1 MKTFC
6 IYTLGCKVNQYESQQ
21 MRQLLE
27 DSGLKQV
34 ELADGPDLI
43 MVNTCCVTHIA
54 SSKSRQAIRK
64 AQKQNPDADIV
75 VAGCLPA
82 GQTGELNNIPR
93 DILVI
98 DRKNGL
104 PEALNNIIACNTTT
118 DAPSRPIIDTKIKHK
133 KDYRT
138 SQDSLR
144 QYKGQSRAFLKIQ
157 DGCDG
162 CCTYCIVPKIR
173 NILSNKPID
182 EVLAETSTLVYAGH
196 KEIVLTGIF
205 LGAWGRQTVRRKK
218 WDMTINNP
226 LAELVDKVAS
236 VDGLKRL
243 RLSSLEPADVTE
255 GLLDI
260 FEKNDNI
267 MPHLHLPLQSG
278 SASTLKRMCRQY
290 TIDAFMDTVEMV
302 KSRLDRPAIT
312 TDIIVGFPGETDRDF
327 EDTCNVAKQVEF
339 SKIHTF
345 SFSPRKN
352 TPAFS
357 MENQLAPEVIKG
369 RSQKLHQIDE
379 VLQKKFRKKFI
390 GDQVTAI
397 IEDTDPTKGRTERYF
412 MAQFPNAK
420 NPKKGD
426 LATGILSEDTI
437 TAQ

>member
-34 ELADGPDLI
+34 EIADRPDLI
-43 MVNTCCVTHIA
+43 MVNTCCITHIA

-64 AQKQNPDADIV
+64 ASKKNPDSRIV

-82 GQTGELNNIPR
+82 GHTGELKNIPG

-104 PEALNNIIACNTTT
+104 PEALNSIIACNTRT
-118 DAPSRPIIDTKIKHK
+118 DTPSKPIIDTKIKHK

-138 SQDSLR
+138 SKDSLR
-144 QYKGQSRAFLKIQ
+144 QYKGQSRAFLKVQ

-162 CCTYCIVPKIR
+162 YCTYCIVPKIR
-173 NILSNKPID
+173 NVLFTKPID
-182 EVLAETSTLVYAGH
+182 KILTETSALVYAGH

-218 WDMTINNP
+218 WDMTIKNP

-236 VDGLKRL
+236 VGGLQRL
-243 RLSSLEPADVTE
+243 RLSSLEPADVTTE
-255 GLLDI
+255 LLDV
-260 FEKNDNI
+260 FEKHDNI

-278 SASTLKRMCRQY
+278 SANTLKRMCRQY

-302 KSRLDRPAIT
+302 KQRLDRPAIT
-312 TDIIVGFPGETDRDF
+312 TDIIVGFPGETEADF
-327 EDTCNVAKQVEF
+327 EDTCNIAKQVQF
-339 SKIHTF
+339 SKIHAF

-352 TPAFS
+352 TPAAS
-357 MENQLAPEVIKG
+357 MENQLPPETIKE
-369 RSQKLHQIDE
+369 RSKILHKIDE
-379 VLQKKFRKKFI
+379 ELQNIFRKKFV

-397 IEDTDPTKGRTERYF
+397 IEDTNPPKGRTERYF
-412 MAQFPNAK
+412 MTEFPNTK

-426 LATGILSEDTI
+426 IATGILTKDTL
-437 TAQ
+437 TAR

>member
-1 MKTFC
+1 MKTFN

-27 DSGLKQV
+27 DSGLQQV

-43 MVNTCCVTHIA
+43 MVNTCCITHIA

-64 AQKQNPDADIV
+64 AQKQNPDARIV

-82 GQTGELNNIPR
+82 GHTGELKNIPG

-98 DRKNGL
+98 DRKNAL
-104 PEALNNIIACNTTT
+104 PEALNNIIACNTST
-118 DAPSRPIIDTKIKHK
+118 DTPSRPIINTKIKHK

-138 SQDSLR
+138 TNHSLR
-144 QYKGQSRAFLKIQ
+144 AYKSQSRAFLKVQ

-162 CCTYCIVPKIR
+162 YCTYCIVPKIR
-173 NILSNKPID
+173 NILSSKPID
-182 EVLAETSTLVYAGH
+182 EILAETAALVYAGH

-218 WDMTINNP
+218 WNMSIKNP

-255 GLLDI
+255 DLLDI
-260 FEKNDNI
+260 FEKHDNI

-278 SASTLKRMCRQY
+278 SANTLKRMCRQY
-290 TIDAFMDTVEMV
+290 TIDTFMDTVEMV
-302 KSRLDRPAIT
+302 KKRLDRPAIT
-312 TDIIVGFPGETDRDF
+312 TDIIVGFPGETNQDF
-327 EDTCNVAKQVEF
+327 EDTCNIAKKVEF
-339 SKIHTF
+339 SKIHAF

-352 TPAFS
+352 TPAAS
-357 MENQLAPEVIKG
+357 MENQLPPEVIKE
-369 RSQKLHQIDE
+369 RSQKLHEIDE
-379 VLQKKFRKKFI
+379 KLQNNFRKKFV
-390 GDQVTAI
+390 GEQVTAI
-397 IEDTDPTKGRTERYF
+397 IEATNPTKGRTERYF
-412 MAQFPNAK
+412 MTKFPNTK
-420 NPKKGD
+420 NPKKGN
-426 LATGILSEDTI
+426 LTTGILTKDTK
-437 TAQ
+437 TAK